1 MDYEKEVTINITEA
15 LEMEE
20 KEMFSTISDMKH
32 NILNNLNE
40 TVKVYEK
47 DYILLLAKVL
57 RIFVYNLDY
66 AEAIVNI
73 KLLLKEDI
81 EKNPKA
87 FFEAT
92 NILYFEVLALRP
104 TDETTK
110 KYKDILKY
118 FELELKDKL

>member
-1 MDYEKEVTINITEA
+1 MDYEKEVTINITDA
-15 LEMEE
+15 LEKDNEE
-20 KEMFSTISDMKH
+20 IYEDISNMKH
-32 NILNNLNE
+32 TILNNLNE

-57 RIFVYNLDY
+57 RIFIYNLDY

-92 NILYFEVLALRP
+92 NILYFEVLALKP
-104 TDETTK
+104 SNETTE
-110 KYKDILKY
+110 KYKKILKY
-118 FELELKDKL
+118 FELELKDKI